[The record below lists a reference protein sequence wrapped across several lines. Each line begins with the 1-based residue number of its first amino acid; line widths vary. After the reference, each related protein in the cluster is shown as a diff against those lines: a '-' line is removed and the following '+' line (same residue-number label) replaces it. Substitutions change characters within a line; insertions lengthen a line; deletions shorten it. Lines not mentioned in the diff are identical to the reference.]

1 MPRRASSIAIV
12 RLALM
17 AVLMLG
23 IFLPP
28 AFAAVCDIED
38 VQVALDQ
45 GTGTAAAAAADPTD
59 GSQGNSV
66 CCANPACGGCCLHA
80 AVPDAN
86 AVVVAAR
93 AVPGIEVTALVSE
106 VRTSDYPVD
115 VRPPIAN

>member
-45 GTGTAAAAAADPTD
+45 STGAAAAAAADPTD
-59 GSQGNSV
+59 ASQGNSV

-93 AVPGIEVTALVSE
+93 AVPGLAVAALVSA
-106 VRTSDYPVD
+106 VRTSGYPVD
-115 VRPPIAN
+115 IRPPIAN

>member
-45 GTGTAAAAAADPTD
+45 GTGAAAAAAADPTD
-59 GSQGNSV
+59 ASKGNSV
-66 CCANPACGGCCLHA
+66 CCANPACGDKHLPH
-80 AVPDAN
+80 
-86 AVVVAAR
+86 R
-93 AVPGIEVTALVSE
+93 ACGTCGQYGGRSNRRQVL
-106 VRTSDYPVD
+106 
-115 VRPPIAN
+115 